1 MSKRKLKMDIYADKK
16 INNAVNKLMNKYGW
30 YTNRYMSWDWG
41 HVFWK
46 RYYDEKRDIHYNIL
60 ECETTL
66 DGIRINTSNYL
77 PQYPTITYQEI
88 RLFKIISEYYI
99 KLYDSQKNTKTDC
112 MLNIKEEDDE

>member
-1 MSKRKLKMDIYADKK
+1 MSKRKFKMDIYGDKK

-30 YTNRYMSWDWG
+30 YTNSYMSWNWG

-46 RYYDEKRDIHYNIL
+46 RYYDEKRNIYYNIL

-77 PQYPTITYQEI
+77 PQYRTIAYQEI
-88 RLFKIISEYYI
+88 RLFKIISEYYN

-112 MLNIKEEDDE
+112 MLR